1 MRTRRR
7 TNRREGGFT
16 VMELLVTAGFVSVVG
31 AVAVINLMA
40 SIPTMRLREGGRLMY
55 LALQQAKMEAVKRN
69 ASVALELKTVSCGGA
84 HTISSG
90 SNFKLSYKVEEDE
103 ACGTSEKDGWCAIT
117 EAPVYLSDQVAMCTL
132 SGNRNQE
139 NPEKIIFRA
148 NGQLVD
154 LKEKAIRLKNS
165 ASREVCVNLNAAGG
179 IRIKDLKQH
188 DNTCIQ
194 Q

>member
-31 AVAVINLMA
+31 AVAVINLMT

-69 ASVALELKTVSCGGA
+69 ASVTLELERVNCGA
-84 HTISSG
+84 YTISSG

-117 EAPVYLSDQVAMCTL
+117 EAPVYLSDQVAMCNNT
-132 SGNRNQE
+132 SKPEE
-139 NPEKIIFRA
+139 NPEKITFRA

-179 IRIKDLKQH
+179 IWIQDLK
-188 DNTCIQ
+188 NGKCID
-194 Q
+194 

>member
-31 AVAVINLMA
+31 AVAVINFMA

-84 HTISSG
+84 QTISSG
-90 SNFKLSYKVEEDE
+90 SNFKLSYQVEEDE
-103 ACGTSEKDGWCAIT
+103 KCETTETDGWCAIT
-117 EAPVYLSDQVAMCTL
+117 EAPVYLSNQVAMCEIPGT
-132 SGNRNQE
+132 RERE
-139 NPEKIIFRA
+139 NPDKITFKA
-148 NGQLVD
+148 NGQLVG
-154 LKEKAIRLKNS
+154 LKEMAIRLKNS

-179 IRIKDLKQH
+179 IWIQDLK
-188 DNTCIQ
+188 NGKCID
-194 Q
+194 

>member
-7 TNRREGGFT
+7 TNRHEGGFT

-55 LALQQAKMEAVKRN
+55 QALQQAKMEAVKRN
-69 ASVALELKTVSCGGA
+69 APVTLELKTANCGA

-117 EAPVYLSDQVAMCTL
+117 DTPVYLSNQVAMCSNT
-132 SGNRNQE
+132 QEPTE
-139 NPEKIIFRA
+139 NPEKIIFKA
-148 NGQLVD
+148 NGQLVG
-154 LKEKAIRLKNS
+154 LKEMAIRLKNT
-165 ASREVCVNLNAAGG
+165 ASREVCVNLSAAGG
-179 IRIKDLKQH
+179 IRIQDLK
-188 DNTCIQ
+188 NGKCI
-194 Q
+194 